1 MREPKMREP
10 YEYPEDRRPDQHD
23 GEMVTVTDPA
33 LPDLAEPNFATTDVD
48 PTPGSPRPVTG
59 TEPNYATTDVDP
71 TPGSPRPVTG
81 TEPNYAT
88 TDVDPTP
95 GSPRPVTGTEPNYA
109 TTDVDPTLDV
119 PGVSGSAAAHPVVDT
134 EWPDTSATRD
144 QLNR

>member
-1 MREPKMREP
+1 MGRTARYVGRSKFPPSTREPKMREPKMREP

-88 TDVDPTP
+88 TDVDPT
-95 GSPRPVTGTEPNYA
+95 
-109 TTDVDPTLDV
+109 LDV

>member
-23 GEMVTVTDPA
+23 GEMVTVPDPA
-33 LPDLAEPNFATTDVD
+33 LPDLAEPNF
-48 PTPGSPRPVTG
+48 
-59 TEPNYATTDVDP
+59 ATTDVDP

>member
-1 MREPKMREP
+1 MGRTARYVGRSKFPPSTREPKMREPKMREPKMREP

-71 TPGSPRPVTG
+71 T
-81 TEPNYAT
+81 
-88 TDVDPTP
+88 
-95 GSPRPVTGTEPNYA
+95 
-109 TTDVDPTLDV
+109 LDV

>member
-1 MREPKMREP
+1 MREP

-23 GEMVTVTDPA
+23 GEMVTVPDPA
-33 LPDLAEPNFATTDVD
+33 LPDLAEPNF
-48 PTPGSPRPVTG
+48 
-59 TEPNYATTDVDP
+59 
-71 TPGSPRPVTG
+71 
-81 TEPNYAT
+81 AT